1 MDDEPRDKRRRATRA
16 SGGTEALMDG
26 LGGARERH
34 AARLESSDELMH
46 KQEFSV
52 EEVVELFRISEHA
65 VRSAVY
71 DHELPALTAGHSI
84 EAIRRADL
92 LAWLERRGGV

>member
-1 MDDEPRDKRRRATRA
+1 
-16 SGGTEALMDG
+16 MDG
-26 LGGARERH
+26 LGRARERH

-52 EEVVELFRISEHA
+52 EEVVELFRISEYA

-71 DHELPALTAGHSI
+71 HHELPALMAGHDI
-84 EAIRRADL
+84 QAIQRADL